1 VDVRF
6 STDPNGFRGL
16 STSDLRGAYLIDNLF
31 RPDEVP
37 MTYSD
42 IDRSIIGSAVPV
54 SKSLSLLG
62 TKKEMAAEHFAE
74 RREVGIVNVGSDG
87 NVLVDGAEHA
97 LANRDALYVGRG
109 VKEIVFHS
117 VKAMD
122 PAKFYFV
129 SYPAHKEYPTTH
141 VRFAETEATRLGSQA
156 DANVRT
162 IHKYFHARGVQS
174 CQLVMGVTVLE
185 EGSVWNT
192 MPPHTHQ
199 RRSEVYMYFD
209 LDPDSLVVH
218 FLGRPDQTRHIIVRN
233 EQAVLSPSWSIHTG
247 VGTRSYSFIWAMGGE
262 NQVFEDMD
270 GLTPELL
277 Q

>member
-1 VDVRF
+1 MDVRCT
-6 STDPNGFRGL
+6 TDPKGFRAL

-31 RPDEVP
+31 RADEVP

-54 SKSLSLLG
+54 SKSLPLVA

-74 RREVGIVNVGSDG
+74 RREVGIVNIGSEG
-87 NVLVDGAEHA
+87 SILVDGMEHA
-97 LANRDALYVGRG
+97 MAERDALYVGRG
-109 VKEIVFHS
+109 VKEIIFHS

-129 SYPAHKEYPTTH
+129 SYPAHKAYPTTL
-141 VRFAETEATRLGSQA
+141 VRYAETETTHLGSQIN
-156 DANVRT
+156 ANVRT
-162 IHKYFHARGVQS
+162 IHKYIHPRGVQS
-174 CQLVMGVTVLE
+174 CQLVMGLTVLE

-199 RRSEVYMYFD
+199 RRSEVYVYFD

-218 FLGRPDQTRHIIVRN
+218 LLGQPDQTRHIIVRN

-247 VGTRSYSFIWAMGGE
+247 VGTRNYSFIWAMGGE

-270 GLTPELL
+270 AFSPDLL